1 MTLERDWIIQQQHKK
16 TEFQRKQS
24 EVRERENDALNKSM
38 SFHKPIPNMRDA
50 YAEVRAKNHELPQEY
65 IEYSRFTSG
74 AFIDNEK
81 GK

>member
-1 MTLERDWIIQQQHKK
+1 MSIERDWIIHQQHKK

-38 SFHKPIPNMRDA
+38 SFKKPIPNMRDA
-50 YAEVRAKNHELPQEY
+50 YAEVRAKNHQLPQEY
-65 IEYSRFTSG
+65 REYMRFQSG
-74 AFIDNEK
+74 AWIDNEK